1 MSQQLVAP
9 RASDPPGAVGY
20 PLVLTGPD
28 QSPAKHLTGVMVT
41 VLAFVILVPL
51 TSQLILRITWLAR
64 GRPPFDDYSSEA
76 MAYVLPE
83 GLAASHLGLA
93 MLIPISLLAV
103 RYLHGRSPGW
113 LVSVQPG
120 FRWRYLAATLLVAL
134 VVLNGVLWLSFL
146 AIELP
151 VFQAPQPQWAVFLG
165 IILITSPLQAL
176 AEEFFFRGY
185 VLQALGSAFNQAWV
199 GIIGS
204 TLLFALFHGVQN
216 PALFVD
222 RLAFGVLVG
231 WLVLRTGGLEAAI
244 GAHVVNNVFAFG
256 YGIFTGGVAATK
268 AISVI
273 GWDKAFFDVLGFGL
287 FAVAAWWV
295 GRRMNVATVTPD

>member
-1 MSQQLVAP
+1 
-9 RASDPPGAVGY
+9 
-20 PLVLTGPD
+20 
-28 QSPAKHLTGVMVT
+28 
-41 VLAFVILVPL
+41 
-51 TSQLILRITWLAR
+51 
-64 GRPPFDDYSSEA
+64 
-76 MAYVLPE
+76 
-83 GLAASHLGLA
+83 